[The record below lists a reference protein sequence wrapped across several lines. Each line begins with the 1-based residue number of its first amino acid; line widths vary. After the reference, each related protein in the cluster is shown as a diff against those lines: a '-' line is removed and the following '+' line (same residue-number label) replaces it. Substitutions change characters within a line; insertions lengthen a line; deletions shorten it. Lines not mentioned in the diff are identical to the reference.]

1 MEKLR
6 SVAPIT
12 GPNADKI
19 TEKEKSWLD
28 KLRGIEAIKGAE
40 AAKSE
45 VDKFI
50 EKLKN
55 VKSVNESVEDI
66 DFASLLDIDEL

>member
-12 GPNADKI
+12 GPNTDKI